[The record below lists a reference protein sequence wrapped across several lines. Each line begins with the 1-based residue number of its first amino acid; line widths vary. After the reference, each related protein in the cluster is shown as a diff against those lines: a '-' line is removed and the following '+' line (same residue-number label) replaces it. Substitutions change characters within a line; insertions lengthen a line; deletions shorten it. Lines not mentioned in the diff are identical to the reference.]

1 MRTASPD
8 QHLQWQVERFYFRE
22 AMLLDDRRLLEW
34 VELFAED
41 ATYTVSLH
49 DKLLFRIRPSGP
61 EADHTEVLHSDD
73 KPFLRVRAQRLLETA
88 LAHAEKPPSV
98 TRRMVGN
105 VLVDDAGSHLEVRSN
120 FTVYQARFHMYETT
134 FFGTRTDLL
143 HPREDGYLIARR
155 QVLLDQFTLP
165 RTLTI
170 FF

>member
-1 MRTASPD
+1 MPTASTALD
-8 QHLQWQVERFYFRE
+8 LQWQVERFYFRE
-22 AMLLDDRRLLEW
+22 AVLLDDRRLLEW
-34 VELFAED
+34 VDLFTDD

-49 DKLLFRIRPSGP
+49 DKLLFRSRPSGP

-73 KPFLRVRAQRLLETA
+73 KAFLGIRARRLLETA

-98 TRRMVGN
+98 TRRMIGN
-105 VLVDDAGSHLEVRSN
+105 VLIDDEQSHLVVRSN
-120 FTVYQARFHMYETT
+120 FSVYQARFHMYDTT

-143 HPREDGYLIARR
+143 QSSADGYRISRR